1 MTPLLNLDQEPPDK
15 TSIMIDEYNG
25 EQLRSLLLQDTG
37 MSWHQY
43 LNTVG
48 VKPQNAWN
56 YLSGKLRISLAVLNK
71 LLAASNLELQ
81 CSLSVQIVKRDGE
94 CAPDADSITQEDWLF
109 STDGEQCPVA
119 STETSPQEISP
130 PGDPQSCS

>member
-15 TSIMIDEYNG
+15 TSIMIDEHTG
-25 EQLRSLLLQDTG
+25 EQLRALLIQDSNMG
-37 MSWHQY
+37 WNQY

-48 VKPQNAWN
+48 IKPQNAWN

-81 CSLSVQIVKRDGE
+81 CSLNVQIVKRDGNS
-94 CAPDADSITQEDWLF
+94 AQDVGYSTHDDWLY
-109 STDGEQCPVA
+109 SIDGEQYPTE
-119 STETSPQEISP
+119 STGTSFEENCQSIDP
-130 PGDPQSCS
+130 PSSL